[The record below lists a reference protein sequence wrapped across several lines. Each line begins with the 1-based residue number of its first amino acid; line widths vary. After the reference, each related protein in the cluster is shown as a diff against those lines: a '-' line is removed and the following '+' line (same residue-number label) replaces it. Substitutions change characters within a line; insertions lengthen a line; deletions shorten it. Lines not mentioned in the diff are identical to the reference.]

1 MTGSIKSWIKVFRLQ
16 TALVTALALWVG
28 YVSTGQFEL
37 GDIVVLAIV
46 GLLTHMWGFGL
57 NEVYDYEYDVQNQK
71 SSGHPIATGK
81 VERVRVKYASRAS
94 MVFAIFII
102 WMGSDGVL
110 PPLMLGL
117 SVIPG
122 FAYNKYSK
130 VHWWSNIYL
139 SIWAFILVM
148 AGALYVGEPNI
159 TTYLIA
165 GALFIQIFVQVIEG
179 DIKDIEGPES
189 TFAGRFGT
197 HVFNSFDVELNN
209 YKRVKYSNTLLSTVF
224 TLKFIEA
231 GLITMVGFLSV
242 KYGSFEMFAYVGV
255 MCIAL
260 LLFIHTLSNIFK
272 KEYDRDRVKI
282 NSAKHELTSIA
293 VIGISVSMVNFVAG
307 MIVLVAPIVWF
318 IGINAFIH
326 SKSLSPDI

>member
-1 MTGSIKSWIKVFRLQ
+1 MANSIKSWIKVFRLQ

-28 YVSTGQFEL
+28 YVSTGQFQL
-37 GDIVVLAIV
+37 GDIVVLGIV

-57 NEVYDYEYDVQNQK
+57 NEVYDYDYDVKNQK
-71 SSGHPIATGK
+71 SSGHPIATGE
-81 VERVRVKYASRAS
+81 VERVRVKHASRAS
-94 MVFAIFII
+94 MITAIFII
-102 WMGSDGVL
+102 LMGSYGVL
-110 PPLMLGL
+110 APVMLAL

-159 TTYLIA
+159 ATYLIA

-179 DIKDIEGPES
+179 DIKDIEGPEN

-197 HVFNSFDVELNN
+197 HVFNSFDAKLNS
-209 YKRVKYSNTLLSTVF
+209 YKRIHYSNTLITIVF
-224 TLKFIEA
+224 SLKFIESA
-231 GLITMVGFLSV
+231 LIGVVGFLSV
-242 KYGSFEMFAYVGV
+242 KYGSFKMFAYIGV
-255 MCIAL
+255 ICIAL
-260 LLFIHTLSNIFK
+260 LLFRYTLSIIFK

-293 VIGISVSMVNFVAG
+293 VIGISLSMINLVAG
-307 MIVLVAPIVWF
+307 MIILVAPIVWF

-326 SKSLSPDI
+326 SESLSPDI

>member
-28 YVSTGQFEL
+28 YVSTGQSQL

-57 NEVYDYEYDVQNQK
+57 NEVYDYEYDVQNQR
-71 SSGHPIATGK
+71 SSGHPIATGEVQRK
-81 VERVRVKYASRAS
+81 RVKYASRAS
-94 MVFAIFII
+94 IVFAIFII
-102 WMGSDGVL
+102 WMGSKGAL
-110 PPLMLGL
+110 APLMLVL

-139 SIWAFILVM
+139 SIWAFILVI

-159 TTYLIA
+159 ITYLIA

-179 DIKDIEGPES
+179 DIKDIQGPES

-197 HVFNSFDVELNN
+197 HLFSSFDAELND
-209 YKRVKYSNTLLSTVF
+209 YTRIKYSNTLVSIVF
-224 TLKFIEA
+224 SLKFIESA
-231 GLITMVGFLSV
+231 LIGIVGFLSV
-242 KYGSFEMFAYVGV
+242 TYGGFKMMAYVGLI
-255 MCIAL
+255 CIAL
-260 LLFIHTLSNIFK
+260 LLFIYTLAKIFK
-272 KEYDRDRVKI
+272 KEYDRERVKI

-293 VIGISVSMVNFVAG
+293 VIGISMSMINIVAG
-307 MIVLVAPIVWF
+307 LIILVAPILWF
-318 IGINAFIH
+318 IGMNGLIH
-326 SKSLSPDI
+326 SKGLSPDI